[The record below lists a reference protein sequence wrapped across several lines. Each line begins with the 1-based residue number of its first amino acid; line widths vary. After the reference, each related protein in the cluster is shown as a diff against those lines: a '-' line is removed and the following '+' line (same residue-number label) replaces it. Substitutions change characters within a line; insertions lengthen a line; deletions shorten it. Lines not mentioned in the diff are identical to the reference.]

1 MSAEYDSYTE
11 DSDYD
16 SDSSGSSDCDS
27 QSTGVTNA
35 TGQTDVTFSSF
46 QHALEE
52 MMAGLAQL
60 DEGLHGINA
69 TTQTLE
75 HPLTSV
81 AIGSFTNPRVL
92 ETAPFRATKFRLR
105 HAAKTF
111 LGTPHHTVAFA
122 ELCEAI
128 RKAIRERKE
137 EVETMWGTSEF
148 LGILQKLPD
157 IVE

>member
-1 MSAEYDSYTE
+1 MSDSETEYE
-11 DSDYD
+11 SDYTD
-16 SDSSGSSDCDS
+16 SDSDSDSDC
-27 QSTGVTNA
+27 TGV

-52 MMAGLAQL
+52 MMTSLAQL
-60 DEGLHGINA
+60 DEGLHSIN
-69 TTQTLE
+69 TTTTALE
-75 HPLTSV
+75 QPLTSV

-92 ETAPFRATKFRLR
+92 EAAPFRATKFRLR
-105 HAAKTF
+105 HTAKTF
-111 LGTPHHTVAFA
+111 LNTPHHTVTFA

-137 EVETMWGTSEF
+137 EVKTMWGTVEF